1 VSGKREGGFWVLTLR
16 DELRREPSEIRAR
29 TVVNAAGPWVGEV
42 LTSTLREPAH
52 ASVRLVKGSH
62 IVVSRLYAHDRCY
75 IFQNADRRVFFA
87 IPYERD
93 FTLIGTTDLDYVGDP
108 GDYVLKLDA
117 PACEPALLSV
127 YGGKITTY
135 RRLAESALAL
145 LAPHLPAPR
154 RAGGWTAREPLPGG
168 DFPVQG
174 FDALV
179 DATRSKYPFLAA
191 ALARRLVRAYGALVL
206 EVLGAAKSQADL
218 GRTFGADLTEAE
230 VRYLARREWA
240 MTAEDV
246 VWRRTKLGL
255 RLSKAEI
262 ADVDDYLKVLLA
274 APQAAE

>member
-1 VSGKREGGFWVLTLR
+1 
-16 DELRREPSEIRAR
+16 
-29 TVVNAAGPWVGEV
+29 
-42 LTSTLREPAH
+42 
-52 ASVRLVKGSH
+52 
-62 IVVSRLYAHDRCY
+62 
-75 IFQNADRRVFFA
+75 
-87 IPYERD
+87 
-93 FTLIGTTDLDYVGDP
+93 
-108 GDYVLKLDA
+108 
-117 PACEPALLSV
+117 
-127 YGGKITTY
+127 
-135 RRLAESALAL
+135 
-145 LAPHLPAPR
+145 
-154 RAGGWTAREPLPGG
+154 LPGG